1 MKLYPQHC
9 IQILNGTVIDPA
21 SGLHEQKDV
30 FIENDVIV
38 AIGEKPENFQA
49 EKTIQADGKLVL
61 PGFIDLCVF
70 LAEPGF
76 GQKGNIATETKAAVQ
91 SGITT
96 LCCAPDT
103 KPVIDSSA
111 VANLISD
118 KAKAAG
124 NVRVLPLGALTAG
137 LEGEQ
142 LSNMNGL
149 KEAGCVALTNMDA
162 PIRDSRV
169 AMQCYYYAAGVGIPV
184 MITPL
189 DHALADGGCMHQGAT
204 STRLGLA
211 GIPETA
217 ETVALAQHLLLIEQ
231 TGVTAH
237 FNRISSNRALEMIRE
252 AKAKGLNVTADVA
265 IGHLCFIDED
275 CVGFDSDMY
284 AIPPYRSEKDRQA
297 LLNGVNQSELAICSN
312 HRPHE
317 VAAKMAPFAAS
328 EAGISVLD
336 SFASVLFSLVK
347 KGDLDLEAAIK
358 AVTQTPAEI
367 LGQAST
373 HSIGTLSVGS
383 AADVMVADQAVTVE
397 LNVNDLQSQGINNP
411 WIGQTLNGQVITTL
425 CGGHVVFEK

>member
-1 MKLYPQHC
+1 MQLHPQHR
-9 IQILNGTVIDPA
+9 IQILGGTVIDPA
-21 SGLHEQKDV
+21 SGLNEQKDV

-38 AIGEKPENFQA
+38 AVGKKPVDFQV
-49 EKTIQADGKLVL
+49 EKTIDATGKLVL
-61 PGFIDLCVF
+61 PGFIDLCAF

-76 GQKGNIATETKAAVQ
+76 GQKGNIASETKAAAR

-111 VANLISD
+111 VANLITD
-118 KAKAAG
+118 KAKEAG

-137 LEGEQ
+137 LQGEQ

-162 PIRDSRV
+162 PMRDSRV
-169 AMQCYYYAAGVGIPV
+169 VMQCYHYAAGVGMPV
-184 MITPL
+184 MVTPL
-189 DHALADGGCMHQGAT
+189 DHALADGGCMHQGPT

-237 FNRISSNRALEMIRE
+237 FNRISSGLALEMITN
-252 AKAKGLNVTADVA
+252 AKAKGLNVSADVA
-265 IGHLCFIDED
+265 IGNLCFIDED
-275 CVGFDSDMY
+275 SLGFDSAMHVV
-284 AIPPYRSEKDRQA
+284 PPYRSEADRQA
-297 LLNGVNQSELAICSN
+297 LLAGVNAGELAICSN

-328 EAGISVLD
+328 ESGISVLD
-336 SFASVLFSLVK
+336 SFASVLFSLVE
-347 KGDLDLEAAIK
+347 KGELTLEAAVK
-358 AVTQTPAEI
+358 AVTQTPADV
-367 LGQAST
+367 LGETPAEAMGS
-373 HSIGTLSVGS
+373 LKVGG
-383 AADVMVADQAVTVE
+383 AADVTIIDQSATIE
-397 LNVNDLQSQGINNP
+397 LNEADLNSQGVNNP
-411 WIGQTLNGQVITTL
+411 WLHQSLKGKVLATL
-425 CGGHVVFEK
+425 CDGHVVFEV